1 MEDRMVASDRIIPA
15 LIALALLGAG
25 ASAASAQ
32 ALPDSENGRY
42 TFTQTAEGVLR
53 KDTRTGQLSTCSR
66 QGGNWACYAAPDER
80 AALDA
85 EIGRLQAEN
94 ERLRAQ
100 LGERQADAGKAQ
112 GSTQGPKGEPLLPR
126 AERNPDGTRKLEIP
140 LPSDQDLDRAMSF
153 LEKVWRRLIEMTGR
167 VQKDVQGKV

>member
-1 MEDRMVASDRIIPA
+1 MVTPDRIIPG

-25 ASAASAQ
+25 TCAASAQ

-42 TFTQTAEGVLR
+42 TFTQTADGVLR
-53 KDTRTGQLSTCSR
+53 NDTRSGQLSTCSR
-66 QGGNWACYAAPDER
+66 QGGNWACFVAPDER

-112 GSTQGPKGEPLLPR
+112 GSTPDSKDDSLLPR
-126 AERNPDGTRKLEIP
+126 VPRNTDGTRKLEIP
-140 LPSDQDLDRAMSF
+140 LPSDQDLDRAMGF

-167 VQKDVQGKV
+167 VQRDAQGKV